1 METNSKEVRNL
12 RVFVKNIRNDN
23 IMPCSQRKA
32 RILLKENKAK
42 IVNYNPFTIKLL
54 IPTGETTQQCN
65 VGIDSG
71 AKYIG
76 FAITSQNKVLIKGEI
91 ELRQDVSENLA
102 SRKIFRRS
110 RRQRKTRYRK
120 ARFLNRKRKEGWL
133 PPSIQSRID
142 NQINWINRFTSLL
155 PSYNLT
161 VEVGKF
167 DTAKMINP
175 NIESLDY
182 QKGNLYDYENKKAY
196 IIAREKGRCQI
207 CGKEYDENGWH
218 LHHIKQRKDNGSDR
232 ADNLALVHHQCH
244 KDYHD
249 GKLGDFKFKKCKDY
263 KETTFMNILR
273 LQIYRRV
280 KCDIT
285 YGYYTKINRI
295 KLQLEKTHYNDAIAI
310 SGIKEIKYDCDKI
323 YTIKQFR
330 KKKKSLHEA
339 TARKGRKEP
348 NKEAKRNSKNT
359 PHSNG
364 FYLNDKVKVFN
375 KVGWISGFTSG
386 GCYIKD
392 IDNNYITIPEK
403 SYKQVAFKNLKLI
416 NHNNN
421 WQFIQRS

>member
-1 METNSKEVRNL
+1 ML
-12 RVFVKNIRNDN
+12 VFVINKHNKQL
-23 IMPCSQRKA
+23 MPCKQSKA
-32 RILLKENKAK
+32 RKLLKEKKAK
-42 IVNYNPFTIKLL
+42 IVYYNPFTIQLL
-54 IPTGETTQQCN
+54 YGSSGYIQEVN

-71 AKYIG
+71 AKYVG
-76 FAITSQNKVLIKGEI
+76 FAITSQNKVLMKGEI

-142 NQINWINRFTSLL
+142 NQINWINKFTSLL
-155 PSYNLT
+155 PNYNLT

-175 NIESLDY
+175 NIKNEDY

-232 ADNLALVHHQCH
+232 VDNLALVHHQCH

-249 GKLGDFKFKKCKDY
+249 GKLGNFKFKKCKDY

-280 KCDIT
+280 KCNIT
-285 YGYYTKINRI
+285 YGYYTKINRM

-310 SGIKEIKYDCDKI
+310 SGIKVISYDCAKI

-348 NKEAKRNSKNT
+348 NRGAKRNSKNT
-359 PHSNG
+359 SHSNG
-364 FYLNDKVKVFN
+364 FYLNDKVKVFG
-375 KVGWISGFTSG
+375 KIGWISGFTNG

-392 IDNNYITIPEK
+392 TENNYITIPNK
-403 SYKQVAFKNLKLI
+403 TYKQVGFKNLEFVC
-416 NHNNN
+416 HNNN